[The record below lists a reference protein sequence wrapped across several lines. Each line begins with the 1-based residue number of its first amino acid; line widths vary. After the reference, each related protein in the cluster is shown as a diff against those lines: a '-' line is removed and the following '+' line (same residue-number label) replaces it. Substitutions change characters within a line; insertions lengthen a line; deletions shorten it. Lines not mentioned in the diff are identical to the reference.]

1 MVVVSRSQWP
11 RGLRRS
17 SAAAWL
23 LGSRVRIPLRAW
35 MFVSCLYVVLSCVGT
50 GLCEGL
56 ITVQKSPTVCLYVCD
71 QETPKREAKSLSW
84 TISAYE
90 WMNLLWN
97 MVPIENVGENL
108 VVDFP
113 RKQLPYAR
121 CNHEH
126 IKSIRSTD
134 DVPENK
140 LLENAV
146 YLRRKKLD
154 EMVAMLQN
162 NADVNQTSSAIVW
175 HLESLQ
181 P

>member
-1 MVVVSRSQWP
+1 
-11 RGLRRS
+11 
-17 SAAAWL
+17 
-23 LGSRVRIPLRAW
+23 
-35 MFVSCLYVVLSCVGT
+35 
-50 GLCEGL
+50 
-56 ITVQKSPTVCLYVCD
+56 
-71 QETPKREAKSLSW
+71 
-84 TISAYE
+84 
-90 WMNLLWN
+90 

-121 CNHEH
+121 GNHEH

-134 DVPENK
+134 YVPENK

-154 EMVAMLQN
+154 EMVATLEN